1 MPRKRR
7 GSESEPKPP
16 TLVLFGTNAHDPDS
30 CSSPVL
36 PNSSANSH
44 AKNLQ
49 WFSLHGPVYARS
61 IQRAHVICM
70 HQHWVRLPI
79 FGHGVTR
86 ASKDLQNPYVWR
98 FSTDGSEIRRE
109 HRKTFFVKATC
120 TLSLL
125 VSVSK
130 EHSMQV
136 ALTLTPKNRSGSYIA
151 TPFAASY
158 IADNK
163 EMKATAG
170 DLF

>member
-1 MPRKRR
+1 
-7 GSESEPKPP
+7 
-16 TLVLFGTNAHDPDS
+16 
-30 CSSPVL
+30 
-36 PNSSANSH
+36 
-44 AKNLQ
+44 
-49 WFSLHGPVYARS
+49 
-61 IQRAHVICM
+61 
-70 HQHWVRLPI
+70 
-79 FGHGVTR
+79 VTP
-86 ASKDLQNPYVWR
+86 ASKDLQNPYVWP
-98 FSTDGSEIRRE
+98 FSKDGSEIRRE

-125 VSVSK
+125 VSGSK

-151 TPFAASY
+151 TLFVASY